1 MNYKDIVD
9 CYLKIF
15 PNELKRQERLLEALN
30 QKENNII
37 DWNNFEGHVVASG
50 FVYSRKLKKF
60 LVIYHKDLKTYLYP
74 GGHIDDFDSSSLDAA
89 IREVYEETGLDN
101 LEIKSFS
108 DNKFIPID
116 IDTHLIPFNERLNL
130 PQHLH
135 FDFRYLFV
143 LNDEKEIKIDESESL
158 DFKWISLSHL
168 RVCISSNDI
177 IKKIEKLIF

>member
-60 LVIYHKDLKTYLYP
+60 LVI
-74 GGHIDDFDSSSLDAA
+74 FF
-89 IREVYEETGLDN
+89 
-101 LEIKSFS
+101 IK
-108 DNKFIPID
+108 NIFI
-116 IDTHLIPFNERLNL
+116 F
-130 PQHLH
+130 
-135 FDFRYLFV
+135 F
-143 LNDEKEIKIDESESL
+143 
-158 DFKWISLSHL
+158 
-168 RVCISSNDI
+168 
-177 IKKIEKLIF
+177 